1 MNLVDVK
8 RLSVLDINE
17 SLISPE
23 MENRIILWN
32 QILEGSAPWNKEAP
46 SSGVIDAIAGAISD
60 PVAEEMKVTA
70 ESEELAEAMDDLTSH
85 ANDIVQYMV
94 QTGACVVRPVYTGR
108 LMFEIL
114 QLGNYIPTSYDLDGT
129 LTGAILIKDFS
140 EHGRDYSLV
149 EKHHFENRSEQVKIM
164 LYEKK
169 GDTYTQRPLT
179 ATSKTEAL
187 TEEFKYTNIDQP
199 MIVEFRTRK
208 TNNIDGSRVPVALYS
223 GRENLLQDAD
233 RQYMRINWE
242 QEAGEMRVFASADLF
257 RERQGEA
264 GGKVTVTPALRK
276 LLVRINDSGATG
288 DKIQEY
294 SPNLRTNEQVSAFQE
309 ILRRIEICCKLGK
322 GTLSDLED
330 TRMTATQY
338 QGGKKVLYTT
348 VDAYESEMETK
359 YRHVAWIFAYLLSAY
374 ERIPFN
380 PEITVSY
387 NDAARK
393 DPDQMRLAALQELNA
408 GIISKAEYRVRIF
421 GEDMETAEAKVP
433 QKQELGIEGY
443 FN

>member
-70 ESEELAEAMDDLTSH
+70 ENEELAEAMDDLTSH

-149 EKHHFENRSEQVKIM
+149 EKHHFENRSEHVKIM

-169 GDTYTQRPLT
+169 GDIYTRRPLT

-187 TEEFKYTNIDQP
+187 TEEFEYTNIDQP

-294 SPNLRTNEQVSAFQE
+294 NPNLRTNEQVSAFQE

-322 GTLSDLED
+322 GALSDLED

-348 VDAYESEMETK
+348 VDAYESELETK

-433 QKQELGIEGY
+433 PQPPLEIGGL